1 MGTLSKTRSRRWKD
15 YPYIVAFAFLSCTL
29 KYLRRKKTKINARYA
44 GTHTFHLWEISLG
57 SKPDKFLEF
66 YPSIPRST
74 QPNIFTWL
82 AEFMPRSK
90 ELESSLFKQWIAMWG
105 ITCAEKEVVFRVH
118 GCISFFHSIQNRKLS
133 PNGQTR
139 LHLKEISQT
148 TESYFLH
155 PLFESAS

>member
-15 YPYIVAFAFLSCTL
+15 YPYIETFAFLSCTL
-29 KYLRRKKTKINARYA
+29 KYLRREKTKINVCYA
-44 GTHTFHLWEISLG
+44 GTRTLPLWEISLG
-57 SKPDKFLEF
+57 SKPDQFLEF

-74 QPNIFTWL
+74 QPNIFIWL
-82 AEFMPRSK
+82 AELMPRSK
-90 ELESSLFKQWIAMWG
+90 ELESSLFKQCIAIWE
-105 ITCAEKEVVFRVH
+105 ITCAEKEVVFPVR
-118 GCISFFHSIQNRKLS
+118 GYISFFHSIQNRKLS
-133 PNGQTR
+133 PNGQMR